1 MALRRNQRLRR
12 EYLYAKSL
20 EGKEKDMYERKQ
32 RIKAAL
38 AGEHCH
44 AWLEDLARLI
54 FVWLPRLPSNFNT
67 HV

>member
-38 AGEHCH
+38 AGECGKDT
-44 AWLEDLARLI
+44 AYCGDATGLCMVATIVGCCFDI
-54 FVWLPRLPSNFNT
+54 
-67 HV
+67 